1 MIQIRPKC
9 GLCYW
14 IMSLVA
20 LLMSACGSD
29 GSSPFSAQ
37 EPIDKVNP
45 LMGNISHLLVPT
57 YPTVHL
63 PNSMLR
69 ITPERSSYTDEQ
81 IKGLPLI
88 LVSHR
93 GLSAFRI
100 SPSSHP
106 LDSTDAIRSYIYDGE
121 RITPYRYSVRLPE
134 EDILV
139 DFAPSRQS
147 ALYYLSFEKED
158 AEPSLVFTASGGRL
172 EVSGKVV
179 QGYQPMVG
187 GDSLRNVYIYA
198 EFSDAPTTYA
208 LRDEQTGAVIGQDA
222 SSAQGETLVLGWKP
236 GQEELYIRYGIS
248 FISQAQAKRNVEREI
263 QTYEINMVAKS
274 AREAWNRALAL
285 IEVEGGTPQEQSVFY
300 TSLYRT
306 YERMVNIS
314 EEGRYFSGIDA
325 QVHEDEGVPFY
336 TDDWIWDTYLAVHP
350 LRILLA
356 PQTEQAILT
365 SYLRMTEQSK
375 EGWLPTFPEV
385 YGDTHRMN
393 GMHTIATFADAY
405 AKGLTGF
412 DLAKAYEYSQ
422 RTMSEKS
429 YLPWTRMPKTRLD
442 HHLDE
447 YGYMPAL
454 REGEQETVPSV
465 TKWEKR
471 QAVAV
476 SLAAAYDYWCLSQM
490 ALQLGRD
497 DEADSYLQRS
507 YDYRSLFNSQT
518 HFFHPKGEDRIF
530 IKPFD
535 YELSGG
541 LGARDYYDENNG
553 YTYRWDVKHNPAD
566 LIYLMG
572 GKQLFIQRLDE
583 TFRTPLSKS
592 KWEFYSQLPDQT
604 GNVGQFS
611 MGNEPSMH
619 IPYLYNYAGAA
630 WRTQRAVRRL
640 LASWFR
646 SDLMGVPGDEDGG
659 GLSAFVVFSMMGF
672 YPTTPGMPIYNIG
685 SPVFNKVTLHLP
697 SSAKFTI
704 IAEDASSDNV
714 YIQSAKLNGRALE
727 RAWLKHSEIIEGG
740 TLEFKMGPKPN
751 KSWGSQLPPPS
762 AKAMERGDKK

>member
-1 MIQIRPKC
+1 MIQT
-9 GLCYW
+9 GLKW
-14 IMSLVA
+14 SLRHWAISLLV
-20 LLMSACGSD
+20 LLMVSCGSD

-37 EPIDKVNP
+37 DPIDKVNP

-63 PNSMLR
+63 PNAMLR
-69 ITPERSSYTDEQ
+69 ITPERGGYTDEEIQ
-81 IKGLPLI
+81 GLPLI

-93 GLSAFRI
+93 GLSAFRL
-100 SPSSHP
+100 SPSSQP
-106 LDSTDAIRSYIYDGE
+106 LDSTEAIRRYIYDGE
-121 RITPYRYSVRLPE
+121 RISPYRYSVRLPE
-134 EDILV
+134 EDISV

-147 ALYYLSFEKED
+147 ALYHLIFEREE
-158 AEPSLVFTASGGRL
+158 AEPTLVFTALGGHL
-172 EVSGKVV
+172 EVSGKAV
-179 QGYQPMVG
+179 QGYQPMVE
-187 GDSLRNVYIYA
+187 GDSLRRVYIYA
-198 EFSDAPTTYA
+198 EFSDQPSSYA
-208 LRDEQTGAVIGQDA
+208 LRDNQTGAVIGQDN
-222 SSAQGETLVLGWKP
+222 SSAEGETLVLGWKR
-236 GQEELYIRYGIS
+236 GQEEIYMRYGVS

-263 QTYEINMVAKS
+263 QTFEINMVAKS
-274 AREAWNRALAL
+274 AREAWNQALAP
-285 IEVEGGTPQEQSVFY
+285 IEIEGGTPEEQSVFY

-314 EEGRYFSGIDA
+314 EEGRYFSGIDG
-325 QVHEDEGVPFY
+325 QVHEDDGIPFY
-336 TDDWIWDTYLAVHP
+336 TDDWVWDTYLAVHP

-356 PQTEQAILT
+356 PHIEQAILT

-393 GMHTIATFADAY
+393 GTHTIATFADAY

-422 RTMSEKS
+422 RTMAEKS
-429 YLPWTRMPKTRLD
+429 YLPWTRMPKTNLD
-442 HHLDE
+442 HHLDA

-454 REGEQETVPSV
+454 REGERENVAGV

-476 SLAAAYDYWCLSQM
+476 SLAAAYDYWCLSQL
-490 ALQLGRD
+490 AHQLGKD
-497 DEADSYLQRS
+497 NEAQEYLQRS
-507 YDYRSLFNSQT
+507 YSYRSLFNSQT
-518 HFFHPKGEDRIF
+518 HFFHPKGEDRTF

-535 YELSGG
+535 YEFSGG
-541 LGARDYYDENNG
+541 LGARDYYDENNA

-572 GKQLFIQRLDE
+572 GKQSFISRLDE

-619 IPYLYNYAGAA
+619 IPYLYNYAGAP

-640 LASWFR
+640 LSAWFR
-646 SDLMGVPGDEDGG
+646 NDLMGVPGDEDGG
-659 GLSAFVVFSMMGF
+659 GLSAFVVFSMMGL

-685 SPVFNKVTLHLP
+685 SPVFKKVTLHLP
-697 SSAKFTI
+697 NSAKFTI
-704 IAEDASSDNV
+704 LAEEASAENI
-714 YIQSAKLNGRALE
+714 YIQSATLNGKPLE
-727 RAWLKHSEIIEGG
+727 RAWLKHSEVIEGG
-740 TLEFKMGPKPN
+740 TLEFKMAAKPN
-751 KSWGSQLPPPS
+751 KSWGGQLPPPS
-762 AKAMERGDKK
+762 AEVTARGANK

>member
-1 MIQIRPKC
+1 MIQVCTKWSL
-9 GLCYW
+9 GYW
-14 IMSLVA
+14 VLTLVSL
-20 LLMSACGSD
+20 LITSCNSEGN
-29 GSSPFSAQ
+29 SPFLGQ
-37 EPIDKVNP
+37 DPVDKVNP

-69 ITPERSSYTDEQ
+69 IIPERSSYTDEEIQ
-81 IKGLPLI
+81 GLPLI

-100 SPSSHP
+100 SPVSNA
-106 LDSTDAIRSYIYDGE
+106 LDSTDMIRRYIYDNE
-121 RITPYRYSVRLPE
+121 QIAPYRYSVRLPE

-147 ALYYLSFEKED
+147 ALYHLTFEREE
-158 AEPSLVFTASGGRL
+158 AEPTLVFSAPNGRL
-172 EVSGKVV
+172 EASGNVI
-179 QGYQPMVG
+179 QGFQPMLQ
-187 GDSLRNVYIYA
+187 GDSLRKVYIYA
-198 EFSDAPTTYA
+198 EFEDIPNTYA
-208 LRDEQTGAVIGQDA
+208 LRHADTGAVLG
-222 SSAQGETLVLGWKP
+222 SEGGRVEGESLILGWRK
-236 GQEELYIRYGIS
+236 GQKELYMRYGIS

-263 QTYEINMVAKS
+263 QTYEMSIVAKA
-274 AREAWNRALAL
+274 AREEWNKALSL
-285 IEVEGGTPQEQSVFY
+285 IEVEGGTAEEQQVFY

-325 QVHEDEGVPFY
+325 QVHEDEGIPFY

-356 PQTEQAILT
+356 PHTEQAILM

-393 GMHTIATFADAY
+393 GTHTIATFADAY

-412 DLAKAYEYSQ
+412 DLAKAYEYSV
-422 RTMSEKS
+422 RTMTEKS
-429 YLPWTRMPKTRLD
+429 YLPWTRMPKTTLD

-454 REGEQETVPSV
+454 QEGEEETIAGV

-476 SLAAAYDYWCLSQM
+476 SLGAAYDYWCLSQM
-490 ALQLGRD
+490 AHQLGRD
-497 DEADSYLQRS
+497 EEASNYLHRS
-507 YDYRSLFNSQT
+507 YAYRSLFNSET
-518 HFFHPKGEDRIF
+518 HFFHPRGADRKF
-530 IKPFD
+530 INPFD
-535 YELSGG
+535 YELAGG
-541 LGARDYYDENNG
+541 LGARDYYDENNA

-572 GKQLFIQRLDE
+572 GKQMFIQRLNE

-619 IPYLYNYAGAA
+619 IPYLYNYAGAP
-630 WRTQRAVRRL
+630 WRTQRAIRRL
-640 LASWFR
+640 LSSWFR

-672 YPTTPGMPIYNIG
+672 YPTIPGMPVYNIG
-685 SPVFNKVTLHLP
+685 SPVFKKLTLRLP
-697 SSAKFTI
+697 NSVQFTVL
-704 IAEDASSDNV
+704 AEDASAENI
-714 YIQSAKLNGRALE
+714 YIQSAKLNGKPLE
-727 RAWLKHSEIIEGG
+727 RAWLKHSEIVEGG
-740 TLEFKMGPKPN
+740 ILEFKMGAKPN
-751 KSWGSQLPPPS
+751 RSWGSQLPPPS
-762 AKAMERGDKK
+762 AEAMDRIGVK